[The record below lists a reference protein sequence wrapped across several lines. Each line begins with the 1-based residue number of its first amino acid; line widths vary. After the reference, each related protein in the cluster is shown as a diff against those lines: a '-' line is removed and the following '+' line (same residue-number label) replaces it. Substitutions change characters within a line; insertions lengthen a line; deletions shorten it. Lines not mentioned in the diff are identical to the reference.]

1 MSRDELIDHIL
12 SMKQHDID
20 YARWALTQYSQQLP
34 WLDLNEGVKQALR
47 LAAIRSAATESEA

>member
-34 WLDLNEGVKQALR
+34 WLDLNQGVKQALS
-47 LAAIRSAATESEA
+47 LVAPSGGAMENAA